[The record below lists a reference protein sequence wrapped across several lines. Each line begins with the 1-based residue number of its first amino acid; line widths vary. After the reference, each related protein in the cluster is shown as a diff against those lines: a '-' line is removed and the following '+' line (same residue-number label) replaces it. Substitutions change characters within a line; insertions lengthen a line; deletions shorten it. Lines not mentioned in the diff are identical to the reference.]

1 MGSAFIRT
9 HLFWFIN
16 RNLIAFKDVVLT
28 KMGVYLLGG
37 LLVMYGHSS
46 VAVLLT
52 FMEYFSSMMDMV
64 MSMMD
69 QYMLLGEQ
77 EPSVR
82 RRKQGQVC
90 EKANLAEFIRTL
102 PQGMDTLIGE
112 NGIKL
117 SGGQRQRLVMA
128 RMFLHDPQVLILDEA
143 FSGLDMENERQIL
156 GRMFKEAEDRI
167 VIMIT
172 HRREALTGWDRI
184 LSLEL

>member
-1 MGSAFIRT
+1 
-9 HLFWFIN
+9 
-16 RNLIAFKDVVLT
+16 
-28 KMGVYLLGG
+28 
-37 LLVMYGHSS
+37 
-46 VAVLLT
+46 
-52 FMEYFSSMMDMV
+52 
-64 MSMMD
+64 
-69 QYMLLGEQ
+69 
-77 EPSVR
+77 
-82 RRKQGQVC
+82 
-90 EKANLAEFIRTL
+90 
-102 PQGMDTLIGE
+102 MDTLIGE